1 MDTLWSFSTTIRNP
15 ERIPGFLTT
24 VAELEGEE
32 WTKETQMKLQALLI
46 KNRLYVPTPPG
57 LSEAQLEILNDLNHE
72 MTYEEARAIFD
83 SKHYKD
89 APMRGR
95 TSFDPI
101 EKMGFVHVIDGK
113 IRVSDLGRKYI
124 NGEVDFGEVVFRT
137 LLKQQYPNPLVQG
150 FGHYN
155 TKPFIN
161 TLRIINE
168 VNRKCK
174 ILNITQ
180 KGISREEF
188 GIFVLSLK
196 DYNEIE
202 NVVDRIINFRQHKDS
217 LGSNE
222 EKKSFVENYI
232 NDYLSTFQK
241 PIKNTVE
248 YSDNMIRILRLTR
261 FIYIRGN
268 GYYID
273 LEPRRSVEINS
284 ILDVDDGSAKDYTKE
299 EWIRYMS
306 DYNAYPLPWE
316 EPSKLQSILSLLHQE
331 INSLQVELEFSKT
344 DFPIVNTIDEINEE
358 ILKFRILRTELQTS
372 KLKLDFENISNV
384 DNTIDEL
391 KNIRQLRQ
399 KASIELERLS
409 TESLNILNDA
419 IKIKPN
425 YPVGDDNVPTFT
437 APARVPD
444 IECEYDSFESI
455 CEVTMLTGR
464 DQWFNEGQPVM
475 RHLKEFSVNKGKETY
490 CLFVAPRL
498 HTDTINTFWYAVKY
512 NYEGIQQKI
521 IPITID
527 QLILLLEVAKLR
539 KQENNR
545 LSHLEMKQLF
555 DICTDVEDINSSI
568 EWKSHIDNSI
578 EQWITV

>member
-1 MDTLWSFSTTIRNP
+1 
-15 ERIPGFLTT
+15 
-24 VAELEGEE
+24 
-32 WTKETQMKLQALLI
+32 
-46 KNRLYVPTPPG
+46 
-57 LSEAQLEILNDLNHE
+57 
-72 MTYEEARAIFD
+72 
-83 SKHYKD
+83 
-89 APMRGR
+89 
-95 TSFDPI
+95 
-101 EKMGFVHVIDGK
+101 
-113 IRVSDLGRKYI
+113 
-124 NGEVDFGEVVFRT
+124 
-137 LLKQQYPNPLVQG
+137 
-150 FGHYN
+150 
-155 TKPFIN
+155 
-161 TLRIINE
+161 
-168 VNRKCK
+168 
-174 ILNITQ
+174 
-180 KGISREEF
+180 
-188 GIFVLSLK
+188 
-196 DYNEIE
+196 
-202 NVVDRIINFRQHKDS
+202 
-217 LGSNE
+217 
-222 EKKSFVENYI
+222 
-232 NDYLSTFQK
+232 
-241 PIKNTVE
+241 
-248 YSDNMIRILRLTR
+248 
-261 FIYIRGN
+261 
-268 GYYID
+268 
-273 LEPRRSVEINS
+273 
-284 ILDVDDGSAKDYTKE
+284 
-299 EWIRYMS
+299 MS